1 MFPLVIVNP
10 KSAAGATR
18 GKWASIASD
27 LRTHFG
33 AFNVAFTK
41 GPGDGINIARRAIDS
56 GRRFL
61 IACGGD
67 GTINEIANGILQSG
81 EDVELGI
88 LPSGTG
94 GDFRRTIGMPNGVR
108 EAARALRDGE
118 TRRID
123 VGRVNYYDHDGQQAT
138 RYFLNVSSFGLAA
151 SILDRVKSTTSLKWL
166 PMDRVRGRASF
177 ALSTL
182 QEVIDLEP
190 VRVKVSIDGGEF
202 KALQTVNFC
211 VANARYFGGGMM
223 IAPDAKLSDGFLNVV
238 NIGDI
243 ATAKVL
249 LNAHTLYRGTHG
261 SLSEVDQR
269 LAKRIEVSA
278 VDPHAD
284 VRLETDGELPGRLPA
299 VYEVVPGALSV
310 RVPQKTLK

>member
-33 AFNVAFTK
+33 PFNVAFTK
-41 GPGDGINIARRAIDS
+41 GPGDGINIAGRAIES

-67 GTINEIANGILQSG
+67 GTINEIANGILRSG

-108 EAARALRDGE
+108 EAARALKDGV

-123 VGRVNYYDHDGQQAT
+123 VGRVTYYDDEGRQAS

-151 SILDRVKSTTSLKWL
+151 SILDRVKSTASLKWL

-182 QEVIDLEP
+182 QEVLELEP
-190 VRVKVSIDGGEF
+190 VTVKVSIDGEEA
-202 KALQTVNFC
+202 KSLQTISFC
-211 VANARYFGGGMM
+211 IANARYFGGGMM
-223 IAPDAKLSDGFLNVV
+223 IAPDAKLSDGYLNVV

-261 SLSEVDQR
+261 NLAEVNER

-278 VDPHAD
+278 VDPEIE

-299 VYEVVPGALSV
+299 VYEVVPSALRV
-310 RVPQKTLK
+310 RVPRKERK